1 MNFPFI
7 CSNIPALSAYGE
19 HIPQLI
25 PYGSSH
31 DFIDRSHHFKSFTIT
46 TMTWLTV
53 TEYQC
58 YKWPQICSVCLI
70 HTPVLSSFI
79 QLCNKLRVTRQVPL
93 VERKLL
99 TFPGNSCSLQFLMVF
114 VLVNLI
120 FIYNHNRNS
129 FVLKIWNS
137 LFWFEI
143 ILVLIFHARNGHKCN
158 VDWSQ
163 R

>member
-1 MNFPFI
+1 LWIFHLYVAIFQHYLHI
-7 CSNIPALSAYGE
+7 ENISLSWYRMVPLM
-19 HIPQLI
+19 ISLI
-25 PYGSSH
+25 EV
-31 DFIDRSHHFKSFTIT
+31 IT

-58 YKWPQICSVCLI
+58 YKWPHICSVCLI

-79 QLCNKLRVTRQVPL
+79 RLCDKLRVTRQVPL
-93 VERKLL
+93 VERKLP
-99 TFPGNSCSLQFLMVF
+99 TFPGKSCPLRFLMVF
-114 VLVNLI
+114 VLVDLI

-143 ILVLIFHARNGHKCN
+143 ILVFIFYARNGHKCN